1 MTTKFKSNRHYRIE
15 FTGNWTT
22 YAWGNQVKKTLT
34 KHQALTK
41 QGVQI
46 HDVTECDEMTRI
58 DSFKNLVYTA

>member
-15 FTGNWTT
+15 FIGNWTT
-22 YAWGNQVKKTLT
+22 YAFGNQVKKTLR

-41 QGVQI
+41 EGVQV

>member
-15 FTGNWTT
+15 FIGNWTT
-22 YAWGNQVKKTLT
+22 YVFGNQVKKTLR

-41 QGVQI
+41 EGVRI

-58 DSFKNLVYTA
+58 DYFNNLVYTA